1 MSTRLIFTPGA
12 TVTVATSDGDSVT
25 VARVGITVT
34 VFPEPEVAAAPVVAV
49 PEADPDGPDAVVAVL
64 ELSEGVESVVIPVE
78 PSADAEPA
86 PDVTGSPEPADGV

>member
-1 MSTRLIFTPGA
+1 
-12 TVTVATSDGDSVT
+12 VTVATSDGDSVT

-49 PEADPDGPDAVVAVL
+49 PEADPDGPDAVEAVL
-64 ELSEGVESVVIPVE
+64 AASEGAESVVMLVDP
-78 PSADAEPA
+78 PADAEPA